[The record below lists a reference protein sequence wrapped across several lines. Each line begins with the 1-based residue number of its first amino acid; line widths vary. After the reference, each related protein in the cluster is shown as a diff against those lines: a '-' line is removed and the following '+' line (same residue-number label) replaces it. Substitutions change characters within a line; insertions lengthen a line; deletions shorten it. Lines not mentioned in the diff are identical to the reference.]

1 MKTEG
6 SRAEVMHGNAMRTSG
21 GLTKKDLKMVDG
33 RIISKK
39 QQAAAK
45 KNPGLK
51 SWRKAVTKA
60 KKDLDIPK
68 KEFALIKGN
77 LLRVSRKYMKEQK

>member
-1 MKTEG
+1 MKSEG
-6 SRAEVMHGNAMRTSG
+6 SRAEVMHGNAKHTSG
-21 GLTKKDLKMVDG
+21 GLMKKDLKMVDG
-33 RIISKK
+33 RIVSKK

-51 SWRKAVTKA
+51 KWRNSVDKA
-60 KKDLDIPK
+60 KKELGIPK

-77 LLRVSRKYMKEQK
+77 LLRVSRKFMKNKK

>member
-6 SRAEVMHGNAMRTSG
+6 SRAEVMHGNATRTAG
-21 GLTKKDLKMVDG
+21 GLVKKDLKMADG

-51 SWRKAVTKA
+51 KWRKAVSSA
-60 KKDLDIPK
+60 KKELGITK
-68 KEFALIKGN
+68 KEFVLIKGN
-77 LLRVSRKYMKEQK
+77 LLRVSRKMMKQKK

>member
-1 MKTEG
+1 MKCEG
-6 SRAEVMHGNAMRTSG
+6 SRAEVMHGNAKHTSG
-21 GLTKKDLKMVDG
+21 GLVKKDLKMSDG

-51 SWRKAVTKA
+51 KWRSAVTKA
-60 KKDLDIPK
+60 KKELGIPK
-68 KEFALIKGN
+68 KEFALVKGN
-77 LLRVSRKYMKEQK
+77 LLRTTRKIMKK